1 MIVPPC
7 KDCPDRVLSCHSN
20 CTNLSDKKKTEY
32 ADYKEEIAAAKKRE
46 DEYYSWYES
55 RVISKS
61 SRKKCIDKRRKG
73 ML

>member
-20 CTNLSDKKKTEY
+20 CTKY

-55 RVISKS
+55 SNKQI
-61 SRKKCIDKRRKG
+61 IA
-73 ML
+73 

>member
-1 MIVPPC
+1 MIIPPC

-20 CTNLSDKKKTEY
+20 CTKY

-55 RVISKS
+55 KVISKS

-73 ML
+73 IL